1 LKKKKTKKV
10 CVLIKVKSRLTRVA
24 WAGRWLF

>member
-1 LKKKKTKKV
+1 MKKKKIKKA
-10 CVLIKVKSRLTRVA
+10 CALIKVKSRLTMVA

>member
-1 LKKKKTKKV
+1 V
-10 CVLIKVKSRLTRVA
+10 CALIKVKSQLTRVA